1 MALEIPQIT
10 AFLSRLHLFGG
21 INEERLQFV
30 AERLVQV
37 SLKEL
42 ELVYEQGEDSGSL
55 YFIYNGRV
63 QSTRY
68 PRGSTEE
75 QMLGFLD
82 EGDLFG
88 HETLEARETRQTTI
102 QTVTEV
108 ILLRLDSPM
117 LVEVADHLPELV
129 QRLALVLQSFHLML
143 RTRLG
148 WADPEEYIH
157 YITRRHPIFLWL
169 RLVPLILILTL
180 VAGILIGFYGM
191 APLTI
196 FLMLLAGAVLI
207 AAGVGVWLYVDWSND
222 YFIVTS
228 KRVVYQE
235 RIVLLYDSRQ
245 ESPIE
250 QVQSTEMDRSYFGQ
264 LIGYGDVRI
273 RTFTGLILF
282 QSIRMPREVETII
295 QEQIKRTQSSLRKE
309 EIRAIEDTIARRI
322 GMLPMKPAQPK
333 NAAEKPAQPS
343 QFQHFLADLFHL
355 RYEFGDTIQYRTHW
369 WILATRIW
377 FQSFLILLN
386 VAALIYLILE
396 TARGRLGPGF
406 PVVAAFMGLCVLG
419 LIIFLWWLY
428 NYLDWHNDIYL
439 ITSEQVVDIN
449 RKPLGKEERRAAP
462 IRNILSVEYQRV
474 GVIGLLLN
482 FGTVF
487 IRVGDALF
495 TFDNVF
501 NPSEVQRELFHRIA
515 MRTVRERQQQAESE
529 RQRMA
534 EWIAAYHRLTRN

>member
-1 MALEIPQIT
+1 
-10 AFLSRLHLFGG
+10 LSRLHLFAG
-21 INEERLQFV
+21 IDEERLQFV

-37 SLKEL
+37 PLREL
-42 ELVYEQGEDSGSL
+42 ELVYEQGQDSGSL
-55 YFIYNGRV
+55 YFIYDGRV

-68 PRGSTEE
+68 ARGSTEE

-88 HETLEARETRQTTI
+88 HEALEAHELRQTTV
-102 QTVTEV
+102 QTVTNV
-108 ILLRLDSPM
+108 ILLRLDSSM
-117 LVEVADHLPELV
+117 LVEVSEQVPELV
-129 QRLALVLQSFHLML
+129 QRLALVLDSFHLML
-143 RTRLG
+143 RTHLG
-148 WADPEEYIH
+148 WANPEEYIH
-157 YITRRHPIFLWL
+157 YLARRHPIFLWL

-282 QSIRMPREVETII
+282 QSVRMPREVETII
-295 QEQIKRTQSSLRKE
+295 QEQIKRTQSSLRRE
-309 EIRAIEDTIARRI
+309 EIRAIEETIARRI
-322 GMLPMKPAQPK
+322 GMLPMKPAPPQSTAQK
-333 NAAEKPAQPS
+333 AAQPS

-386 VAALIYLILE
+386 VAALIYLIFE

-428 NYLDWHNDIYL
+428 NYLDWH
-439 ITSEQVVDIN
+439 
-449 RKPLGKEERRAAP
+449 
-462 IRNILSVEYQRV
+462 
-474 GVIGLLLN
+474 
-482 FGTVF
+482 
-487 IRVGDALF
+487 
-495 TFDNVF
+495 
-501 NPSEVQRELFHRIA
+501 
-515 MRTVRERQQQAESE
+515 
-529 RQRMA
+529 
-534 EWIAAYHRLTRN
+534 